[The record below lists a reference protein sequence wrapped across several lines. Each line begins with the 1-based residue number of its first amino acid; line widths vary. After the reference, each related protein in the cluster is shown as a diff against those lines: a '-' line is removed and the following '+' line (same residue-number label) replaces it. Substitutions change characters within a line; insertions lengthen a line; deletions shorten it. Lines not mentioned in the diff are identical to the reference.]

1 MKTTRSSYVLV
12 TVCLAA
18 LLIVSMF
25 VAGCTSNG
33 TTNPTTATPTTS
45 TSAAAAATQVAVPA
59 TTAAPAV
66 STTAAQKQTI
76 TVTGSTTV
84 LPIAQAAADAY
95 MKLHPEAN
103 IQISGGGSG
112 VGVQAIGAKTVDIG
126 MSSRDVTTAELAKY
140 PGLDIIT
147 VAHDG
152 IAVIVNPQNTIQY
165 ITLDQVSQI
174 YTGKITK
181 WTQITGAE
189 VPNTNNQIVLIGRDS
204 SSGTRSYFD
213 ETVLKSVTPAKTML
227 EQNSNGAV
235 AQSVA
240 QTPGAIGYVS
250 IGYLTPDVK
259 ALPIWYN
266 SDKIITPSISTV
278 KDKTYP
284 VHRDLYMI
292 TNGQP
297 TGLAK
302 DYLDYILSADGQK
315 IVTDQGYVSLT
326 A

>member
-1 MKTTRSSYVLV
+1 V

-18 LLIVSMF
+18 LLIVSML

-33 TTNPTTATPTTS
+33 TTASPAATQTP
-45 TSAAAAATQVAVPA
+45 AAAAATQAA
-59 TTAAPAV
+59 AATAAPVVSATAV
-66 STTAAQKQTI
+66 PTTAAQPESI
-76 TVTGSTTV
+76 SVSGSTTV

-95 MKLHPEAN
+95 EKLHPEAN
-103 IQISGGGSG
+103 IQVSGGGSG
-112 VGVQAIGAKTVDIG
+112 VGVAAVGAKTVDIG
-126 MSSRDVTTAELAKY
+126 MSSAAITPAQMKQY
-140 PGLDIIT
+140 PSFNVIT

-152 IAVIVNPQNTIQY
+152 IAIIVNPQNTIQY
-165 ITLDQVSQI
+165 ITLDQVNQI

-181 WTQITGAE
+181 WTQITGAS

-204 SSGTRSYFD
+204 SSGTRTYFD
-213 ETVLKSVTPAKTML
+213 QTVLNNGKPATSML

-250 IGYLTPDVK
+250 IGFLSSDVK

-266 SDKIITPSISTV
+266 AQSMIVPSQATV
-278 KDKTYP
+278 ANKTYP
-284 VHRDLYMI
+284 ISRDLYMI

-302 DYLDYILSADGQK
+302 DYIDFILSPDGQK
-315 IVTDQGYVSLT
+315 IVSDQGYVPLT
-326 A
+326 S

>member
-1 MKTTRSSYVLV
+1 MKTKRSSYVFV

-18 LLIVSMF
+18 LLIVSML

-33 TTNPTTATPTTS
+33 TTASPAATQTP
-45 TSAAAAATQVAVPA
+45 AAAAATQAA
-59 TTAAPAV
+59 AATAAPV
-66 STTAAQKQTI
+66 VTTTTVPTTAAQPESI
-76 TVTGSTTV
+76 SVSGSTTV

-95 MKLHPEAN
+95 EKLHPEAN
-103 IQISGGGSG
+103 IQVSGGGSG
-112 VGVQAIGAKTVDIG
+112 VGVAAVGAKTVDIG
-126 MSSRDVTTAELAKY
+126 MSSAAITKAQMAQY
-140 PGLDIIT
+140 PSFNVIT

-152 IAVIVNPQNTIQY
+152 IAIIVNPQNTIQY

-181 WTQITGAE
+181 WTQLTGAS

-204 SSGTRSYFD
+204 SSGTRTYFD
-213 ETVLKSVTPAKTML
+213 QSVLNNVKPATSML

-266 SDKIITPSISTV
+266 AQSMIMPSQETV
-278 KDKTYP
+278 SNKTYP
-284 VHRDLYMI
+284 ISRDLYMI

-297 TGLAK
+297 TGLTK
-302 DYLDYILSADGQK
+302 DYIDFILSPAGQK
-315 IVTDQGYVSLT
+315 IVSDNGYVPLT
-326 A
+326 S